1 MTLTITSP
9 DRLSSRVAVADD
21 DENALSR
28 GCDQV
33 RFLKHEPYRL
43 LIRERRPLQDVLD
56 EVRSEGCGALI
67 SDHRFKTRA
76 NVNFDGAELVYRAN
90 QDGLPAVLYS
100 AHVDEDEADSIRA
113 WRYGIPRV
121 VRKERGS
128 TRALAEALI
137 VAEKEVHGER
147 ELARQGFLT
156 PVRVV
161 SVPDKSTAGSTQ
173 RYPMADVTVTA
184 WRPRALVPMPMSLL
198 PEEALSTPET
208 LPGRIFLG
216 EVNYYAEHGNELF
229 FHNLRDAPPSRLS
242 RRTDRNIA

>member
-1 MTLTITSP
+1 MTLTIADPASLP
-9 DRLSSRVAVADD
+9 GRVAVADD

-33 RFLKHEPYRL
+33 RFLRFEPYRL
-43 LIRERRPLQDVLD
+43 LIRERRPLQDVLN
-56 EVRSEGCGALI
+56 EVKSEGCGALI

-90 QDGLPAVLYS
+90 QGGLPAVLYS

-128 TRALAEALI
+128 TRALAEALS
-137 VAEKEVHGER
+137 VAEKETHGER
-147 ELARQGFLT
+147 ELTRQGFLT

-161 SVPDKSTAGSTQ
+161 RIPEDSTTDTRQ
-173 RYPMADVTVTA
+173 RYPMVDVTVTA
-184 WRPRALVPMPMSLL
+184 WRPRVLVPMPMSLL
-198 PEEALSTPET
+198 PEEALNSPET

-229 FHNLRDAPPSRLS
+229 S
-242 RRTDRNIA
+242 